1 MTTPQIIAF
10 GIIIA
15 SLVFFAWGRW
25 RYDIVAMGALVVSII
40 SGIVPSETA
49 FSGFSDPAVITV
61 AAVLIISQ
69 SLQRSGAINVLAE
82 SIGKLPNN
90 PMIQIGALTLTVAAL
105 SAFMNNV
112 GALAL
117 MLPVAIRA
125 AQASSIPTSRVLM
138 PIAFG
143 SLLGG
148 LATLIGTP
156 PNIIISSYRAE
167 VLGKSFGEGGGFGMF
182 DFAPVGAIAAFA
194 GVIFIFT
201 IGYRLI
207 PHREGG
213 DTTLEDLMQI
223 DDYVTE
229 LVVPEESPL
238 IGKPIREL
246 VVLADGDISVVAL
259 ICGDARELAPPWYT
273 RMQPGDH
280 LIIEGGTDAIAM
292 AVEKSDFDLITDR
305 DISKESL
312 SSDEVIVVEA
322 VVNPGSRL
330 EGRTAG
336 GLRINSRYGV
346 NILAVARQGK
356 PIRDRI
362 GHIRFQAGDV
372 VLIQGAEQ
380 LIHESLTSLGCLPL
394 ASREI
399 TVPGRKS
406 YLPLVVFAA
415 AIAAAVLGL
424 VRIDVA
430 FVAAVVVLV
439 STRLF
444 PLREMYDSVEWPVIV
459 LLGAFLPVG
468 AALNST
474 GATALIADGITALA
488 GGLPLWVMLMTIMII
503 SAVLSAVIN
512 NAATAVLMAP
522 HCRQHREYRGGKLRS
537 IPDGRCDRLVQ
548 RLPDPDRPPV
558 EPACHGA
565 GRIPVR
571 RLLAYGPA
579 ADDYHFRRRCAAP
592 RSLLGALRQAGTA
605 IRAVPAGN

>member
-1 MTTPQIIAF
+1 MTTAQLFAF

-25 RYDIVAMGALVVSII
+25 RYDVVAMAALVI
-40 SGIVPSETA
+40 SVICGIVPSEDA
-49 FSGFSDPAVITV
+49 FSGFGDPAVITV
-61 AAVLIISQ
+61 AAVLILSQ
-69 SLQRSGAINVLAE
+69 ALQRSGSINVLAG

-90 PMIQIGALTLTVAAL
+90 SMVQIGALTLTVAVL

-117 MLPVAIRA
+117 MLPVTIRA
-125 AQASSIPTSRVLM
+125 AQSSDIPPSRVLM

-167 VLGKSFGEGGGFGMF
+167 VMGKSFGEGGGFGMF
-182 DFAPVGAIAAFA
+182 DFAPVGAAAALA
-194 GVIFIFT
+194 GIVFIVVV
-201 IGYRLI
+201 GYRLI

-213 DTTLEDLMQI
+213 DTALDDLMQI
-223 DDYVTE
+223 DEYVTE
-229 LVVPEESPL
+229 LAVPGDSPL
-238 IGKPIREL
+238 IGKPVREL
-246 VVLADGDISVVAL
+246 VVMADGDISVVAL
-259 ICGDARELAPPWYT
+259 IRDGEKELAPPWYT
-273 RMQPGDH
+273 RMQADDH
-280 LIIEGGTDAIAM
+280 LMIEGGTDAIQM
-292 AVEKSDFDLITDR
+292 AVEESGFELLTDR
-305 DISKESL
+305 EFGSDGL
-312 SSDEVIVVEA
+312 SSDEVIVLEA

-372 VLIQGAEQ
+372 VLIQGAQQ
-380 LIHESLTSLGCLPL
+380 LIYESLSSLGCLPL
-394 ASREI
+394 AAREI
-399 TVPGRKS
+399 AMGQNKS
-406 YLPLVVFAA
+406 FLPLAIFAA
-415 AIAAAVLGL
+415 AIASAVFGL

-439 STRLF
+439 TTRLF
-444 PLREMYDSVEWPVIV
+444 PLREMYESVEWPIIV

-474 GATALIADGITALA
+474 GATGLIADGIISLA
-488 GGLPLWVMLMTIMII
+488 GDLPLWVMLVTIMTI

-522 HCRQHREYRGGKLRS
+522 IAVSVANIAGVNFDPFLMAVAIGSSSAFLTPIGHQSNLLVMGPGGYKFGDYWRM
-537 IPDGRCDRLVQ
+537 G
-548 RLPDPDRPPV
+548 LPLTIV
-558 EPACHGA
+558 TFA
-565 GRIPVR
+565 V
-571 RLLAYGPA
+571 
-579 ADDYHFRRRCAAP
+579 AAP
-592 RSLLGALRQAGTA
+592 MLVLIWG
-605 IRAVPAGN
+605 P

>member
-10 GIIIA
+10 GIIVT

-25 RYDIVAMGALVVSII
+25 RYDIVAMGALVVAVV

-82 SIGKLPNN
+82 SIGKLPSN
-90 PMIQIGALTLTVAAL
+90 PMIQIGALTFTVAVL

-125 AQASSIPTSRVLM
+125 AQASDMPPSRVLM

-182 DFAPVGAIAAFA
+182 DFAPVGAIAALV
-194 GVIFIFT
+194 GVVFIFT

-207 PHREGG
+207 PVRKGG
-213 DTTLEDLMQI
+213 DTALDDLMQI
-223 DDYVTE
+223 DEYVTE

-259 ICGDARELAPPWYT
+259 LRGDDKQLAPPWYT
-273 RMQPGDH
+273 RMQAGDH
-280 LIIEGGTDAIAM
+280 LIIEGGTEAIAM
-292 AVEKSDFDLITDR
+292 TIEKSDFDLTTDR
-305 DISKESL
+305 DISRETL

-380 LIHESLTSLGCLPL
+380 LIYESLTSLGCLPL
-394 ASREI
+394 ASRDI
-399 TVPGRKS
+399 SVPGRKS
-406 YLPLVVFAA
+406 YLALAVFAA

-522 HCRQHREYRGGKLRS
+522 IAVSIANIAGANFDPFLMAVAIGSSSAFLTPIGHQSNLLVMGPGGYRFGDYWRMG
-537 IPDGRCDRLVQ
+537 
-548 RLPDPDRPPV
+548 LPLTIITFAV
-558 EPACHGA
+558 
-565 GRIPVR
+565 
-571 RLLAYGPA
+571 
-579 ADDYHFRRRCAAP
+579 AAP
-592 RSLLGALRQAGTA
+592 LLVLFWG
-605 IRAVPAGN
+605 P

>member
-1 MTTPQIIAF
+1 MTTPQIMAF
-10 GIIIA
+10 GIILA
-15 SLVFFAWGRW
+15 SLILFAWGSW
-25 RYDIVAMGALVVSII
+25 RYDVVAMGALVVAVIC
-40 SGIVPSETA
+40 GIVPSETA

-69 SLQRSGAINVLAE
+69 SLQRSGAINVLAS
-82 SIGKLPNN
+82 SIGKLPSN
-90 PMIQIGALTLTVAAL
+90 PTIQIGALTLTVAIL

-125 AQASSIPTSRVLM
+125 AQASNMPPSRVLM

-148 LATLIGTP
+148 LTTLIGTP

-167 VLGKSFGEGGGFGMF
+167 VMGKSFGEGGGFGMF
-182 DFAPVGAIAAFA
+182 DFAPVGALAALV
-194 GVIFIFT
+194 GVIFIIT
-201 IGYRLI
+201 VGYRLI

-213 DTTLEDLMQI
+213 DTALEDLMKI
-223 DDYVTE
+223 DEYVTE
-229 LVVPEESPL
+229 LAVPEGSPL

-246 VVLADGDISVVAL
+246 VVLADGDVSVVAL
-259 ICGDARELAPPWYT
+259 IRQGEKELAPPWYT
-273 RMQPGDH
+273 RMMPGDH
-280 LIIEGGTDAIAM
+280 LMIEGGTEAIAM
-292 AVEKSDFDLITDR
+292 AVEKSGFDLVTDR
-305 DISKESL
+305 DISTESL
-312 SSDEVIVVEA
+312 SSDEVIVIEA

-380 LIHESLTSLGCLPL
+380 LIYESLNSLGCLPL

-399 TVPGRKS
+399 AVPGQRS
-406 YLPLVVFAA
+406 YLPLVIFAT
-415 AIAAAVLGL
+415 AIAAAVFGL

-439 STRLF
+439 ATRLF
-444 PLREMYDSVEWPVIV
+444 PLREMYDSVEWPVII

-474 GATALIADGITALA
+474 GATDLIADGITAIA
-488 GGLPLWVMLMTIMII
+488 GGMPLWVMLITIMTI
-503 SAVLSAVIN
+503 SALLSAVIN

-522 HCRQHREYRGGKLRS
+522 IAVSVANIAGVNFDPFLMAVAIGSSSAFLTPIGHQSNLLVMGPGGYRFGDYWRMG
-537 IPDGRCDRLVQ
+537 
-548 RLPDPDRPPV
+548 LPLTAV
-558 EPACHGA
+558 TFA
-565 GRIPVR
+565 V
-571 RLLAYGPA
+571 
-579 ADDYHFRRRCAAP
+579 AAP
-592 RSLLGALRQAGTA
+592 LLVFFWG
-605 IRAVPAGN
+605 P

>member
-1 MTTPQIIAF
+1 MTTPQFIAF
-10 GIIIA
+10 AIIVA
-15 SLVFFAWGRW
+15 SLALFAWGRW
-25 RYDIVAMGALVVSII
+25 RYDVVAMAALVVSVIC
-40 SGIVPSETA
+40 GIVPSEDA
-49 FSGFSDPAVITV
+49 FSGFGDPAVITV

-69 SLQRSGAINVLAE
+69 ALQRSGAINVLAG
-82 SIGKLPNN
+82 SIAKLPSNS
-90 PMIQIGALTLTVAAL
+90 MIQIGALTLTVAVL

-125 AQASSIPTSRVLM
+125 AQSSDLPPSRVLM

-148 LATLIGTP
+148 LSTLIGTP

-167 VLGKSFGEGGGFGMF
+167 VMGKSFGEGGGFGMF
-182 DFAPVGAIAAFA
+182 DFAPVGAVAALA
-194 GVIFIFT
+194 GIVFIVV

-213 DTTLEDLMQI
+213 DTALEELMQI
-223 DDYVTE
+223 EEYVTE
-229 LVVPEESPL
+229 LAVPDDSPL
-238 IGKPIREL
+238 IGKPVREL
-246 VVLADGDISVVAL
+246 VVLADGDVSVVAL
-259 ICGDARELAPPWYT
+259 IRHGEKELAPPWYT
-273 RMQPGDH
+273 RMLAGDH
-280 LIIEGGTDAIAM
+280 LMIEGGTDAIAM
-292 AVEKSDFDLITDR
+292 AVEKSGFELVTDQELGS
-305 DISKESL
+305 DSL
-312 SSDEVIVVEA
+312 SSEEVIVLEA

-372 VLIQGAEQ
+372 VLIQGAQQ
-380 LIHESLTSLGCLPL
+380 LIYESLSSLGCLPL
-394 ASREI
+394 AAREI
-399 TVPGRKS
+399 AMGQQRS
-406 YLPLVVFAA
+406 FLPLAIFAA
-415 AIAAAVLGL
+415 AIAGAVFGL

-439 STRLF
+439 TTRAF
-444 PLREMYDSVEWPVIV
+444 PLREMYESVEWPIIV

-474 GATALIADGITALA
+474 GATGLIADGIIALA
-488 GGLPLWVMLMTIMII
+488 GGMPLWVMLVTIMTI

-522 HCRQHREYRGGKLRS
+522 IAVSVANIVGVNFDAFLMAVAIGSSSAFLTPIGHQSNLLVMGPGGYKFSDYWRM
-537 IPDGRCDRLVQ
+537 G
-548 RLPDPDRPPV
+548 LPLTV
-558 EPACHGA
+558 VTFA
-565 GRIPVR
+565 V
-571 RLLAYGPA
+571 
-579 ADDYHFRRRCAAP
+579 AAP
-592 RSLLGALRQAGTA
+592 MLILIWG
-605 IRAVPAGN
+605 P

>member
-1 MTTPQIIAF
+1 MTTPQIMAF
-10 GIIIA
+10 GIILA
-15 SLVFFAWGRW
+15 SLILFAWGSW
-25 RYDIVAMGALVVSII
+25 RYDVVAMGALVVAVIC
-40 SGIVPSETA
+40 GIVPSETA

-69 SLQRSGAINVLAE
+69 SLQRSGAINVLAS
-82 SIGKLPNN
+82 SIGKLPSN
-90 PMIQIGALTLTVAAL
+90 PTIQIGALTLTVAIL

-125 AQASSIPTSRVLM
+125 AQASNMPPSRVLM

-148 LATLIGTP
+148 LTTLIGTP

-167 VLGKSFGEGGGFGMF
+167 VMGKSFGEGGGFGMF
-182 DFAPVGAIAAFA
+182 DFAPVGALAALV
-194 GVIFIFT
+194 GVIFIIT

-213 DTTLEDLMQI
+213 DTALEDLMKI
-223 DDYVTE
+223 DEYVTE
-229 LVVPEESPL
+229 LAVPEGSPL

-246 VVLADGDISVVAL
+246 VVLADGDVSVVAL
-259 ICGDARELAPPWYT
+259 IRQGEKELAPPWYT
-273 RMQPGDH
+273 RMMPGDH
-280 LIIEGGTDAIAM
+280 LMIEGGTEAIAM
-292 AVEKSDFDLITDR
+292 AVEKSDFDLVTDR
-305 DISKESL
+305 DISTESL
-312 SSDEVIVVEA
+312 SSDEVIVIEA

-380 LIHESLTSLGCLPL
+380 LIYESLNSLGCLPL

-399 TVPGRKS
+399 AVPGQRS
-406 YLPLVVFAA
+406 YLPLVIFAT
-415 AIAAAVLGL
+415 AIAAAVFGL

-439 STRLF
+439 ATRLF
-444 PLREMYDSVEWPVIV
+444 PLREMYDSVEWPVII

-474 GATALIADGITALA
+474 GATDLIADGITAIA
-488 GGLPLWVMLMTIMII
+488 GGMSLWVMLITIMTI
-503 SAVLSAVIN
+503 SALLSAVIN

-522 HCRQHREYRGGKLRS
+522 IAVSVANIAGVNFDPFLMAVAIGSSSAFLTPIGHQSNLLVMGPGGYRFGDYWRMG
-537 IPDGRCDRLVQ
+537 
-548 RLPDPDRPPV
+548 LPLTAV
-558 EPACHGA
+558 TFA
-565 GRIPVR
+565 V
-571 RLLAYGPA
+571 
-579 ADDYHFRRRCAAP
+579 AAP
-592 RSLLGALRQAGTA
+592 LLVFFWG
-605 IRAVPAGN
+605 P

>member
-25 RYDIVAMGALVVSII
+25 RYDIVAMGALVVA
-40 SGIVPSETA
+40 GI
-49 FSGFSDPAVITV
+49 SDPAVITV

-82 SIGKLPNN
+82 SIGKLPSN
-90 PMIQIGALTLTVAAL
+90 PMIQIGALTLAVAIL

-125 AQASSIPTSRVLM
+125 AQASDMPPSRVLM

-182 DFAPVGAIAAFA
+182 DFAPVGAIAALA
-194 GVIFIFT
+194 GIIFIFT

-213 DTTLEDLMQI
+213 DTALDDLMKI
-223 DDYVTE
+223 DEYVTE

-238 IGKPIREL
+238 IGKPVREL
-246 VVLADGDISVVAL
+246 VVLADEDISVVAL
-259 ICGDARELAPPWYT
+259 IRRGEKVLAPPWYT
-273 RMQPGDH
+273 RIHAGDH
-280 LIIEGGTDAIAM
+280 LMIEGGTEAIAM
-292 AVEKSDFDLITDR
+292 AVEKSGFGLTTDR
-305 DISKESL
+305 DVSNESL
-312 SSDEVIVVEA
+312 ASDEVIVVEA

-380 LIHESLTSLGCLPL
+380 LIYESLTSLGCLPL

-399 TVPGRKS
+399 AVPGRKS
-406 YLPLVVFAA
+406 YLPLAVFVA

-522 HCRQHREYRGGKLRS
+522 IAVSIANIAGTNFDPFLMAVAIGSSSAFLTPIGHQSNLLVMGPGGYRFGDYWRMG
-537 IPDGRCDRLVQ
+537 
-548 RLPDPDRPPV
+548 LPLTV
-558 EPACHGA
+558 ITFA
-565 GRIPVR
+565 V
-571 RLLAYGPA
+571 
-579 ADDYHFRRRCAAP
+579 AAP
-592 RSLLGALRQAGTA
+592 LLVLFWGR
-605 IRAVPAGN
+605 

>member
-1 MTTPQIIAF
+1 MTTAQFTAF

-25 RYDIVAMGALVVSII
+25 RYDVVAMAALVI
-40 SGIVPSETA
+40 SVICGIVPSEDA

-61 AAVLIISQ
+61 AAVLILSQ
-69 SLQRSGAINVLAE
+69 ALQRSGAINVLAG
-82 SIGKLPNN
+82 SIGRLPNN
-90 PMIQIGALTLTVAAL
+90 SIVQIGALTLTVAVL

-125 AQASSIPTSRVLM
+125 AQSSDIPPSRVLM

-167 VLGKSFGEGGGFGMF
+167 VMGKSFGEGGGFGMF
-182 DFAPVGAIAAFA
+182 DFAPVGAAAALA
-194 GVIFIFT
+194 GIIFIVV

-213 DTTLEDLMQI
+213 DTALDDLMQI
-223 DDYVTE
+223 DEYVTE
-229 LVVPEESPL
+229 LAVPAGSAL
-238 IGKPIREL
+238 IGKPVREL
-246 VVLADGDISVVAL
+246 VVMADGDISVVAL
-259 ICGDARELAPPWYT
+259 LRGSEKELAPPWYT
-273 RMQPGDH
+273 RMQAGDH
-280 LIIEGGTDAIAM
+280 LMIEGGTEAIAIT
-292 AVEKSDFDLITDR
+292 VEQSGFELLADR
-305 DISKESL
+305 ELGSVSL
-312 SSDEVIVVEA
+312 SSEEVIVLEA

-372 VLIQGAEQ
+372 VLIQGAAQ
-380 LIHESLTSLGCLPL
+380 LIYESLSSLGCLPL

-399 TVPGRKS
+399 TMGQNRS
-406 YLPLVVFAA
+406 FLPLAIFAA
-415 AIAAAVLGL
+415 AIASAVFGL

-439 STRLF
+439 TTRLF
-444 PLREMYDSVEWPVIV
+444 PLREMYESVEWPIIV

-474 GATALIADGITALA
+474 GATALIADGIISLA
-488 GGLPLWVMLMTIMII
+488 GDMPLWVMLITIMTI

-522 HCRQHREYRGGKLRS
+522 IAVSVANIAGVNFDPFLMAVAIGSSSAFLTPIGHQSNLLVMGPGGYKFGDYWRM
-537 IPDGRCDRLVQ
+537 G
-548 RLPDPDRPPV
+548 LPLTIV
-558 EPACHGA
+558 TFA
-565 GRIPVR
+565 V
-571 RLLAYGPA
+571 
-579 ADDYHFRRRCAAP
+579 AAP
-592 RSLLGALRQAGTA
+592 MLILIWG
-605 IRAVPAGN
+605 P

>member
-1 MTTPQIIAF
+1 MTTPQFIAF
-10 GIIIA
+10 AIIIA
-15 SLVFFAWGRW
+15 SLVLFAWGRW
-25 RYDIVAMGALVVSII
+25 RYDVVAMGALVVSVIC
-40 SGIVPSETA
+40 GIVPSEDA
-49 FSGFSDPAVITV
+49 FSGFGDPAVITV

-69 SLQRSGAINVLAE
+69 ALQRSGAINVLAG
-82 SIGKLPNN
+82 SISKLPSNS
-90 PMIQIGALTLTVAAL
+90 MVQIGALTLTVAFL

-125 AQASSIPTSRVLM
+125 AQASDLPPSRVLM

-167 VLGKSFGEGGGFGMF
+167 VMGKSFGEGGGFGMF
-182 DFAPVGAIAAFA
+182 DFAPVGAAAALA
-194 GVIFIFT
+194 GIVFIVVV
-201 IGYRLI
+201 GYRLI

-213 DTTLEDLMQI
+213 DTALEDLMQI
-223 DDYVTE
+223 EEYVTE
-229 LVVPEESPL
+229 LAVPEESPL
-238 IGKPIREL
+238 IGKPVREL
-246 VVLADGDISVVAL
+246 VVLADGDVSVVA
-259 ICGDARELAPPWYT
+259 IIRGGEKELAPPWYT
-273 RMQPGDH
+273 RMMPGDH
-280 LIIEGGTDAIAM
+280 LMIEGGTEAIAM
-292 AVEKSDFDLITDR
+292 AVEKSGFELVTDQELGS
-305 DISKESL
+305 DSL
-312 SSDEVIVVEA
+312 SSDEVIVLEA

-380 LIHESLTSLGCLPL
+380 LIYESLSSLGCLPL
-394 ASREI
+394 AAREI
-399 TVPGRKS
+399 AMGQQRS
-406 YLPLVVFAA
+406 FLPLAIFAA
-415 AIAAAVLGL
+415 AIAGAVFGL

-439 STRLF
+439 TTRMF
-444 PLREMYDSVEWPVIV
+444 PLREMYESVEWPIIV

-468 AALNST
+468 AALNAT
-474 GATALIADGITALA
+474 GATDLIADGIIALA
-488 GGLPLWVMLMTIMII
+488 GGMPLWVMLVTIMTI

-522 HCRQHREYRGGKLRS
+522 IAVSVANIVGVNFDPFLMAVAIGSSSAFLTPIGHQSNLLVMGPGGYKFGDYWQL
-537 IPDGRCDRLVQ
+537 G
-548 RLPDPDRPPV
+548 LPLTIV
-558 EPACHGA
+558 TFA
-565 GRIPVR
+565 V
-571 RLLAYGPA
+571 
-579 ADDYHFRRRCAAP
+579 AAP
-592 RSLLGALRQAGTA
+592 MLILIWG
-605 IRAVPAGN
+605 P

>member
-10 GIIIA
+10 GIIFA
-15 SLVFFAWGRW
+15 SLVLFAWGRW
-25 RYDIVAMGALVVSII
+25 RYDIVAMGALVVSVIC
-40 SGIVPSETA
+40 GIVPSEDA
-49 FSGFSDPAVITV
+49 FSGFGDPAVITV
-61 AAVLIISQ
+61 AAVLILSQ
-69 SLQRSGAINVLAE
+69 ALQRSGAINVLAA
-82 SIGKLPNN
+82 SIGQLPNN
-90 PMIQIGALTLTVAAL
+90 SIIQIGALTLTVAVL

-125 AQASSIPTSRVLM
+125 AQSSDIPPSRVLM

-182 DFAPVGAIAAFA
+182 DFAPVGAVAALA
-194 GVIFIFT
+194 GILFIVF

-213 DTTLEDLMQI
+213 DTALDELMQI
-223 DDYVTE
+223 DEYVTE
-229 LVVPEESPL
+229 LAVPDDSDL
-238 IGKPIREL
+238 IGKPVREL
-246 VVLADGDISVVAL
+246 VVLADGDISVVAV
-259 ICGDARELAPPWYT
+259 IRNGEKELAPPWYT
-273 RMQPGDH
+273 RMLAGDH
-280 LIIEGGTDAIAM
+280 LIIEGGTEAIAV
-292 AVEKSDFDLITDR
+292 AVEASGFEMVTD
-305 DISKESL
+305 KELGTASL
-312 SSDEVIVVEA
+312 TSDEVIVIEA
-322 VVNPGSRL
+322 VVKPGSRL

-380 LIHESLTSLGCLPL
+380 LLYESLNSLGCLPL
-394 ASREI
+394 AAREI
-399 TVPGRKS
+399 TVGQQKS
-406 YLPLVVFAA
+406 FLPLAIFAA
-415 AIAAAVLGL
+415 AIAAAVFGL

-439 STRLF
+439 TTKLF
-444 PLREMYDSVEWPVIV
+444 PLREMYDSVEWPIIV

-468 AALNST
+468 AALNAT
-474 GATALIADGITALA
+474 GATGLIADSIIALA
-488 GGLPLWVMLMTIMII
+488 GGMPLWVMLVTIMTI

-522 HCRQHREYRGGKLRS
+522 IAVSVANIVGVNFDPFLMAVAIGSSSAFLTPIGHQSNLLVMGPGGYKFGDYWRM
-537 IPDGRCDRLVQ
+537 G
-548 RLPDPDRPPV
+548 LPLTIITFAV
-558 EPACHGA
+558 
-565 GRIPVR
+565 
-571 RLLAYGPA
+571 
-579 ADDYHFRRRCAAP
+579 AAP
-592 RSLLGALRQAGTA
+592 MLILIWG
-605 IRAVPAGN
+605 P

>member
-1 MTTPQIIAF
+1 MTTPQIMAF
-10 GIIIA
+10 GIILA
-15 SLVFFAWGRW
+15 SLILFAWGSW
-25 RYDIVAMGALVVSII
+25 RYDVVAMGALVVAVIC
-40 SGIVPSETA
+40 GIVPSETA

-69 SLQRSGAINVLAE
+69 SLQRSGTINVLAS
-82 SIGKLPNN
+82 SIGKLPSN
-90 PMIQIGALTLTVAAL
+90 PTIQIGALTLTVAIL

-125 AQASSIPTSRVLM
+125 AQASNMPPSRVLM

-148 LATLIGTP
+148 LTTLIGTP

-167 VLGKSFGEGGGFGMF
+167 VMGKSFSEGGGFGMF
-182 DFAPVGAIAAFA
+182 DFAPVGALAALV
-194 GVIFIFT
+194 GVIFIIT
-201 IGYRLI
+201 VGYRLI

-213 DTTLEDLMQI
+213 DTALEDLMKI
-223 DDYVTE
+223 DEYVTE
-229 LVVPEESPL
+229 LAVPEGSPM

-246 VVLADGDISVVAL
+246 VVLADGDVSVVAL
-259 ICGDARELAPPWYT
+259 IRQGEKELAPPWYT
-273 RMQPGDH
+273 RMMPGDH
-280 LIIEGGTDAIAM
+280 LMIEGGTEAIAM
-292 AVEKSDFDLITDR
+292 AVENSGFDLVTDR
-305 DISKESL
+305 DISTESL
-312 SSDEVIVVEA
+312 SSDEVIVIEA

-380 LIHESLTSLGCLPL
+380 LIYESLNSLGCLPL

-399 TVPGRKS
+399 AVPGQRS
-406 YLPLVVFAA
+406 YLPLVIFAT
-415 AIAAAVLGL
+415 AIAAAVFGL

-439 STRLF
+439 ATRLF
-444 PLREMYDSVEWPVIV
+444 PLREMYDSVEWPVII

-474 GATALIADGITALA
+474 GATDLIADGITAIA
-488 GGLPLWVMLMTIMII
+488 GGMPLWVMLINIMTI
-503 SAVLSAVIN
+503 SALLSAVIN

-522 HCRQHREYRGGKLRS
+522 IAVSVANIAGVNFDPFLMAVAIGSSSAFLTPIGHQSNLLVMGPGGYRFGDYWRMG
-537 IPDGRCDRLVQ
+537 
-548 RLPDPDRPPV
+548 LPLTAV
-558 EPACHGA
+558 TFA
-565 GRIPVR
+565 V
-571 RLLAYGPA
+571 
-579 ADDYHFRRRCAAP
+579 AAP
-592 RSLLGALRQAGTA
+592 LLVFFWG
-605 IRAVPAGN
+605 P

>member
-1 MTTPQIIAF
+1 MTTPQIMAF
-10 GIIIA
+10 GIILA
-15 SLVFFAWGRW
+15 SLILFAWGSW
-25 RYDIVAMGALVVSII
+25 RYDVVAMGALVVAVIC
-40 SGIVPSETA
+40 GIVPSETA

-69 SLQRSGAINVLAE
+69 SLQRSGAINVLAS
-82 SIGKLPNN
+82 SIGKLPSN
-90 PMIQIGALTLTVAAL
+90 PTIQIGALTLTVAIL

-125 AQASSIPTSRVLM
+125 AQASNMPPSRVLM

-148 LATLIGTP
+148 LTTLIGTP

-167 VLGKSFGEGGGFGMF
+167 VMGKSFGEGGGFGMF
-182 DFAPVGAIAAFA
+182 DFAPVGALAALV
-194 GVIFIFT
+194 GVIFIIT

-213 DTTLEDLMQI
+213 DTALEDLMKI
-223 DDYVTE
+223 DEYVTE
-229 LVVPEESPL
+229 LAVPEGSPL

-246 VVLADGDISVVAL
+246 VVLADGDVSVVAL
-259 ICGDARELAPPWYT
+259 IRQGEKELAPPWYT
-273 RMQPGDH
+273 RMMPGDH
-280 LIIEGGTDAIAM
+280 LMIEGGTEAIAM
-292 AVEKSDFDLITDR
+292 AVEKSDFDLVTDR
-305 DISKESL
+305 DISTESL
-312 SSDEVIVVEA
+312 SSDEVIVIEA

-380 LIHESLTSLGCLPL
+380 LIYESLNSLGCLPL

-399 TVPGRKS
+399 AVPGQRS
-406 YLPLVVFAA
+406 YLPLVIFAT
-415 AIAAAVLGL
+415 AIAAAVFGL

-439 STRLF
+439 ATRLF
-444 PLREMYDSVEWPVIV
+444 PLREMYDSVEWPVII

-474 GATALIADGITALA
+474 GATDLIADGITAIA
-488 GGLPLWVMLMTIMII
+488 GGMPLWVMLITIMTI
-503 SAVLSAVIN
+503 SALLSAVIN

-522 HCRQHREYRGGKLRS
+522 IAVSVANIAGVNFDPFLMAVAIGSSSAFLTPIGHQSNLLVMGPGGYRFGDYWRMG
-537 IPDGRCDRLVQ
+537 
-548 RLPDPDRPPV
+548 LPLTAV
-558 EPACHGA
+558 TFA
-565 GRIPVR
+565 V
-571 RLLAYGPA
+571 
-579 ADDYHFRRRCAAP
+579 AAP
-592 RSLLGALRQAGTA
+592 LLVFFWG
-605 IRAVPAGN
+605 P

>member
-10 GIIIA
+10 TVILA
-15 SLVFFAWGRW
+15 SLVLFAWGRW
-25 RYDIVAMGALVVSII
+25 RYDIVAMGALVI
-40 SGIVPSETA
+40 SVICGIVPSADA
-49 FSGFSDPAVITV
+49 FSGFGDPAVVTV

-69 SLQRSGAINVLAE
+69 SLQRSGAINILAG
-82 SIGKLPNN
+82 SIGKLPKSAT
-90 PMIQIGALTLTVAAL
+90 IQIGALTFTVAVL

-125 AQASSIPTSRVLM
+125 AQTSGLAPSRVLM

-167 VLGKSFGEGGGFGMF
+167 VLGKSFGEGGGFSMF
-182 DFAPVGAIAAFA
+182 DFAPVGAAAALA
-194 GVIFIFT
+194 GIVFIVL
-201 IGYRLI
+201 IGYRMI
-207 PHREGG
+207 PHREGT
-213 DTTLEDLMQI
+213 DTALEELMQI
-223 DDYVTE
+223 EEYVTE
-229 LVVPEESPL
+229 LAIPDDSPL
-238 IGKPIREL
+238 IGKPVREL
-246 VVLADGDISVVAL
+246 VVLADGDVSVVA
-259 ICGDARELAPPWYT
+259 IIRDGSKELAPPWYT
-273 RMQPGDH
+273 RMMRGDH
-280 LIIEGGTDAIAM
+280 LIIEGGTDAIAV
-292 AVEKSDFDLITDR
+292 AVEQSGFELVTDQE
-305 DISKESL
+305 ISSASL
-312 SSDEVIVVEA
+312 ASDEVIVLEA

-346 NILAVARQGK
+346 NILAVARQGR

-380 LIHESLTSLGCLPL
+380 LIYESLSSLGCLPL
-394 ASREI
+394 AAREI
-399 TVPGRKS
+399 VMGQQRS
-406 YLPLVVFAA
+406 FWPLAIFAA
-415 AIAAAVLGL
+415 AIASAVFGL

-444 PLREMYDSVEWPVIV
+444 PLREMYDSVEWPIII

-468 AALNST
+468 AALNET
-474 GATALIADGITALA
+474 GATGLIADGIITIA
-488 GGLPLWVMLMTIMII
+488 GGMPLWVMLITIMTI

-522 HCRQHREYRGGKLRS
+522 IAVSVANIVGVNFDAFLMAVAIGSSSAFLTPIGHQSNLLVMGPGGYNFGDYWRM
-537 IPDGRCDRLVQ
+537 G
-548 RLPDPDRPPV
+548 LPLTAV
-558 EPACHGA
+558 TFA
-565 GRIPVR
+565 V
-571 RLLAYGPA
+571 
-579 ADDYHFRRRCAAP
+579 AAP
-592 RSLLGALRQAGTA
+592 MLILVWG
-605 IRAVPAGN
+605 P

>member
-1 MTTPQIIAF
+1 MTTEQLAAFAIIV
-10 GIIIA
+10 A
-15 SLVFFAWGRW
+15 SLILFAWGRW
-25 RYDIVAMGALVVSII
+25 RYDIVAMGALVTAVIC
-40 SGIVPSETA
+40 GLVPSEKA
-49 FSGFSDPAVITV
+49 FSGFGDPAVITV

-69 SLQRSGAINVLAE
+69 SLQRSGAINVLAA
-82 SIGKLPNN
+82 SIARLPSNSVV
-90 PMIQIGALTLTVAAL
+90 QIGALTFTVAVL

-112 GALAL
+112 GAL

-125 AQASSIPTSRVLM
+125 AQSSDLPPSRVLM

-167 VLGKSFGEGGGFGMF
+167 ILGKSFGEGGGFGMF
-182 DFAPVGAIAAFA
+182 DFAPVGAAAA
-194 GVIFIFT
+194 LVGIVFIVL

-207 PHREGG
+207 PHREGA
-213 DTTLEDLMQI
+213 DTGLEDLMQI
-223 DDYVTE
+223 EEYVTE
-229 LVVPEESPL
+229 LEVPEESPL
-238 IGKPIREL
+238 IGKPVREL
-246 VVLADGDISVVAL
+246 VVLADGDISVVAVL
-259 ICGDARELAPPWYT
+259 RGGEKELAPPWYT
-273 RMQPGDH
+273 RIQAGDH
-280 LIIEGGTDAIAM
+280 LIIEGGTEAIAM
-292 AVEKSDFDLITDR
+292 AVENSGFELLADKKLGGD
-305 DISKESL
+305 SL
-312 SSDEVIVVEA
+312 TSEEVIVLEA

-380 LIHESLTSLGCLPL
+380 LIYESLSSLGCLPL
-394 ASREI
+394 AAREI
-399 TVPGRKS
+399 AMGQSKS
-406 YLPLVVFAA
+406 FLPLAIFAA
-415 AIAAAVLGL
+415 AIAAAVFGL

-439 STRLF
+439 TTKLF
-444 PLREMYDSVEWPVIV
+444 PLREMYDSVEWPIIV

-474 GATALIADGITALA
+474 GATGLIADGIISLA
-488 GGLPLWVMLMTIMII
+488 GGMPLWVMLITIMTI

-522 HCRQHREYRGGKLRS
+522 IAVSVANIVGVNFDPFLMAVAIGSSSAFLTPIGHQSNLLVMGPGGYKFG
-537 IPDGRCDRLVQ
+537 DYWRLG
-548 RLPDPDRPPV
+548 LPLTIV
-558 EPACHGA
+558 TFA
-565 GRIPVR
+565 V
-571 RLLAYGPA
+571 
-579 ADDYHFRRRCAAP
+579 AAP
-592 RSLLGALRQAGTA
+592 MLILVWG
-605 IRAVPAGN
+605 P